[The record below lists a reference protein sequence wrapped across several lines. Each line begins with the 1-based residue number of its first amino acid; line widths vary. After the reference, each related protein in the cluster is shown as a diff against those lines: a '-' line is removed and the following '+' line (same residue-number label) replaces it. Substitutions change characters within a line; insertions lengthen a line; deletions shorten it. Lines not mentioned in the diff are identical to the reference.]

1 MYSGICDGN
10 FRGDHNDDGVDDE
23 NDLDL
28 IRVTETTT
36 KKSTINDV
44 DLSVVAAR
52 SLADPL

>member
-10 FRGDHNDDGVDDE
+10 FRGDHNDDGVDD
-23 NDLDL
+23 L
-28 IRVTETTT
+28 IRVTETTMT
-36 KKSTINDV
+36 ASTINDE